1 MPSTGGAVSRTF
13 HGRDIF
19 APSGAHLAA
28 GIPIDELGSRIT
40 DPLWLDLPR
49 PEKTATGWR
58 ANVTIIDHFGNI
70 ATNLPRQA
78 LEGRTDVLARLGDQE
93 VQGLVES
100 YGNCQPGELV
110 ALVDSEGYLE
120 VARVNGNAAAVL
132 GVRIGDPV
140 EVVWPDAGL

>member
-1 MPSTGGAVSRTF
+1 M
-13 HGRDIF
+13 
-19 APSGAHLAA
+19 
-28 GIPIDELGSRIT
+28 
-40 DPLWLDLPR
+40 
-49 PEKTATGWR
+49 
-58 ANVTIIDHFGNI
+58 
-70 ATNLPRQA
+70 
-78 LEGRTDVLARLGDQE
+78 
-93 VQGLVES
+93 QGLVES